1 MIGYRKFAIQIFAVV
16 AGLVLA
22 YFGKEA
28 ITEQFIQGG
37 TGIIVGIFELL
48 ALLGIPQGGAVLY
61 NRDNIKAKKVLQ
73 SNGGMALPMGLPM
86 GLSAPTLEDDAMM
99 IKAPLDIDKLLELA
113 DNKAKDF
120 FGYQTANTEETGL
133 YFAFRDLGNVT
144 KTSSLDHAL
153 QYYDKLLEL
162 AQKSWYAETEKVLGK
177 GKGFSW
183 AERDRHLE
191 DGDKVCPALTAYS
204 WARRYSLDGL
214 YNIIERDMV
223 SSSWLE
229 GLIKTYPHT
238 DIVTKLQTN
247 CTLFRVGALAQQL
260 YIGQEPK
267 TKGSS

>member
-1 MIGYRKFAIQIFAVV
+1 MVGYRKLIALVV
-16 AGLVLA
+16 AVIAEALLIWKGVNITEGAQQSIVELILLLLGLV
-22 YFGKEA
+22 
-28 ITEQFIQGG
+28 TVGG
-37 TGIIVGIFELL
+37 TT
-48 ALLGIPQGGAVLY
+48 GGYMVANV
-61 NRDNIKAKKVLQ
+61 KAKKVLQ

-113 DNKAKDF
+113 SNKAKDF